1 MKVYIINTKT
11 NEVVYQNDEVFS
23 VRRRTIYK
31 NDEKTKYFEIEER
44 SGYQLLFEVTQHRI
58 FKTLGE
64 DAVAAYNEE
73 WIRYGGEEKK
83 LGENWKTQLY
93 DYCKTMA
100 PAFEKIVG
108 SYQGV
113 AFPFEMRMAIEG
125 LREVKES
132 END

>member
-1 MKVYIINTKT
+1 M
-11 NEVVYQNDEVFS
+11 S
-23 VRRRTIYK
+23 RR
-31 NDEKTKYFEIEER
+31 
-44 SGYQLLFEVTQHRI
+44 
-58 FKTLGE
+58 
-64 DAVAAYNEE
+64 NEE
-73 WIRYGGEEKK
+73 WIKYGGEEKK

-113 AFPFEMRMAIEG
+113 AFPFEMRMAIEE